1 MASIKIYA
9 IAAYVCVIIFHACKA
24 AGQGSLPKFPAILI
38 FGDSTVDTGNNNYI
52 NTLLKANFSP
62 YGQNYPGQKATG
74 RFSDGE
80 LVPDM
85 LASALKI
92 KEAVPP
98 FLDPNLSDAEVIT
111 GVSFASAGAGYD
123 YQTNTLL
130 NAIPVPKQIDMF
142 RDYIARLEGIVG
154 EEKAKQ
160 IIGGAFVLISA
171 GSNDILTRPFNLHYS
186 FQDTM
191 LDIVQNF
198 TKELHGLGCRSMA
211 VAGLP
216 PVGYAP
222 IEKTIQLATKLLLPV
237 DIKWVDNINSYAQS
251 YNKELVK
258 VLAQAQATFSGSKIV
273 YADVYE
279 PLDDMVKNPE
289 RYGFVETKRGCCG
302 TGLFELGPL
311 CGPTIP
317 TCGKSLASKFLFW
330 DAVHPSTS
338 TYRVIAK
345 HIEKEVFPK
354 FL

>member
-9 IAAYVCVIIFHACKA
+9 IAAYVCVIIFNTCKA
-24 AGQGSLPKFPAILI
+24 AGHGPLPKFPAILI

-52 NTLLKANFSP
+52 NTLLKANFFP

-80 LVPDM
+80 LIPDM

-130 NAIPVPKQIDMF
+130 NVIPVPKQIDMF
-142 RDYIARLEGIVG
+142 RDYIARLKGIVG
-154 EEKAKQ
+154 EERAKQ

-171 GSNDILTRPFNLHYS
+171 GSNDIFTRPFNLHYS

-198 TKELHGLGCRSMA
+198 TKVSNH
-211 VAGLP
+211 
-216 PVGYAP
+216 
-222 IEKTIQLATKLLLPV
+222 I
-237 DIKWVDNINSYAQS
+237 
-251 YNKELVK
+251 
-258 VLAQAQATFSGSKIV
+258 
-273 YADVYE
+273 
-279 PLDDMVKNPE
+279 
-289 RYGFVETKRGCCG
+289 
-302 TGLFELGPL
+302 
-311 CGPTIP
+311 
-317 TCGKSLASKFLFW
+317 SL
-330 DAVHPSTS
+330 
-338 TYRVIAK
+338 
-345 HIEKEVFPK
+345 
-354 FL
+354 